1 MLDRSYHVY
10 LLASRR
16 NGTLYVGVTNDSI
29 RRVWEHKQGL
39 VEGFTKEYAIKL
51 LVWYEQTE
59 SIESAIQREKQ
70 IKKWNRAWKLELIEK
85 KNPNWKDLYEELAA

>member
-1 MLDRSYHVY
+1 MLDRSYFVY

-16 NGTLYVGVTNDSI
+16 NGTLYIGVTNDLV

-39 VEGFTKEYAIKL
+39 VEGFTKEYGVKQ
-51 LVWYEQTE
+51 LVWFEQTE

-85 KNPNWKDLYEELAA
+85 SNPAWKDLYDEIAA